1 MKNVMYG
8 RSQCYQKPLLLKLI
22 LVKKIIENE
31 KRGTCFVKMENHKD
45 LYTAQ
50 RQSVSIPNTATSC
63 RDKLRTIR
71 KGSTEGVKSIN
82 MRFRQQLNELIYAI
96 PNKQSKA
103 GSRRIVTKQETVDG
117 IKAYIMNPKED
128 IGQ

>member
-50 RQSVSIPNTATSC
+50 RQSVSIPNTATSY

-71 KGSTEGVKSIN
+71 KGSTEGVKS
-82 MRFRQQLNELIYAI
+82 
-96 PNKQSKA
+96 
-103 GSRRIVTKQETVDG
+103 
-117 IKAYIMNPKED
+117 
-128 IGQ
+128 

>member
-1 MKNVMYG
+1 
-8 RSQCYQKPLLLKLI
+8 
-22 LVKKIIENE
+22 
-31 KRGTCFVKMENHKD
+31 
-45 LYTAQ
+45 
-50 RQSVSIPNTATSC
+50 
-63 RDKLRTIR
+63 
-71 KGSTEGVKSIN
+71 

-103 GSRRIVTKQETVDG
+103 GSRRIVRKQETVDA